1 LNAQRNQMLLNEQF
15 LKYSRIFKDGGNYSR
30 TKRCFS
36 IIKDIT
42 RFDSKFKDSSWRSRT
57 SGNLRWKPPL

>member
-1 LNAQRNQMLLNEQF
+1 MLSNEQF

-42 RFDSKFKDSSWRSRT
+42 RFDSKFKDSSWSSRT
-57 SGNLRWKPPL
+57 SGNLR